1 MEGSI
6 IVSLPTEQFKGTNP
20 GHPDNHYPLPDRN
33 HLPTNQSD
41 QTACYNRI
49 SNSREHDA
57 VSRRGP
63 DTPDQHEVSTT
74 SQHSTTS
81 TLNTPSDN
89 TLSLT
94 EARGGTTLNKAQYPV
109 HASRTL
115 VSHVTIACAIL
126 QLNQQVASSPQ
137 PGVSP
142 SMLCPFYTKTRL
154 SRSHYCQGP
163 KLKRN
168 TIAQRSP
175 RPNGNNQNS
184 HGGDHASLAWPR
196 SLSLCNAYHLQQLH

>member
-6 IVSLPTEQFKGTNP
+6 IASLPTEQSKGTNP
-20 GHPDNHYPLPDRN
+20 GHPDNHYPLPYRN

-49 SNSREHDA
+49 SNSREHDP

-63 DTPDQHEVSTT
+63 DTPDQHEPEVDSRSLNNPSASILLSISPCKQNPCVPCHHSLRNLAVEPTGRVVS
-74 SQHSTTS
+74 SARR
-81 TLNTPSDN
+81 
-89 TLSLT
+89 LT
-94 EARGGTTLNKAQYPV
+94 F
-109 HASRTL
+109 HAL
-115 VSHVTIACAIL
+115 
-126 QLNQQVASSPQ
+126 
-137 PGVSP
+137 
-142 SMLCPFYTKTRL
+142 PFYTKTRL

-175 RPNGNNQNS
+175 HPNGNNQNS

-196 SLSLCNAYHLQQLH
+196 SLSLCNAYNLQQLH